1 MQIVIEISQQE
12 YDGLKAKNNLN
23 ALFLDYYEKKIVD
36 GIVLPSGHGRLID
49 ADSIDLQRELFGYL
63 RYTGIDEFPYE
74 DATKAIFEATTL
86 VPPHK
91 EVIKRG

>member
-1 MQIVIEISQQE
+1 MQVVIEMPEEE
-12 YDGLKAKNNLN
+12 YDRVKHGGGWTNLEYYLECIKN
-23 ALFLDYYEKKIVD
+23 

-49 ADSIDLQRELFGYL
+49 ADSIDLQRKLFGYL

-74 DATKAIFEATTL
+74 DATKAIFDAPTL
-86 VPPHK
+86 VPPCK

>member
-1 MQIVIEISQQE
+1 MQVVIEIPEEE
-12 YDGLKAKNNLN
+12 YRLIRRFCDIN
-23 ALFLDYYEKKIVD
+23 ANKTSSLAMSIIN
-36 GIVLPSGHGRLID
+36 GIILPSGHGRLID
-49 ADSIDLQRELFGYL
+49 ADSIDLQRKLFGYL

-74 DATKAIFEATTL
+74 DATKATFDAPTL